1 MPSAASSCAGSPR
14 TRAPAVVEIE
24 GDGFY
29 LEPTFRLV
37 AHPEPLDP
45 ADIELPL
52 EELSRSTLD
61 GVTTIRLR
69 RPRGFV
75 PDRLVVRTQA
85 RTFFVQLVARDASGD
100 GETIVGTLVEELTG
114 QREIVV
120 QVTAWNEAQSLPVS
134 ARALLDRLRTRLAW
148 GSTTTALRAM
158 GLAFVRTEAPVAL
171 EPVEDGRIVSRWAM
185 DVAFAYA
192 SIELDAS
199 NPTNWFETARIAS
212 QSLRDEGGSP
222 LPSQV
227 DVTID
232 LIPEA

>member
-1 MPSAASSCAGSPR
+1 MTASWSTWQDGLPPLFATLIGLAAPSSVAWASQPRSMSPGP
-14 TRAPAVVEIE
+14 RAQLDVIASPSVGVE
-24 GDGFY
+24 DRRY
-29 LEPTFRLV
+29 VSDDVATFDL
-37 AHPEPLDP
+37 
-45 ADIELPL
+45 
-52 EELSRSTLD
+52 
-61 GVTTIRLR
+61 
-69 RPRGFV
+69 
-75 PDRLVVRTQA
+75 
-85 RTFFVQLVARDASGD
+85 D

>member
-1 MPSAASSCAGSPR
+1 MERGAVAPGLGP
-14 TRAPAVVEIE
+14 RAP
-24 GDGFY
+24 
-29 LEPTFRLV
+29 R
-37 AHPEPLDP
+37 P
-45 ADIELPL
+45 A
-52 EELSRSTLD
+52 
-61 GVTTIRLR
+61 
-69 RPRGFV
+69 
-75 PDRLVVRTQA
+75 PDAA
-85 RTFFVQLVARDASGD
+85 R
-100 GETIVGTLVEELTG
+100 
-114 QREIVV
+114 
-120 QVTAWNEAQSLPVS
+120 
-134 ARALLDRLRTRLAW
+134 
-148 GSTTTALRAM
+148 
-158 GLAFVRTEAPVAL
+158 VAL